1 MDTKV
6 FKGHREPCVA
16 SRDKIEFLY
25 AGRHPANK
33 MTHNIYCIL
42 PLHNEYVNEKTT
54 TFSNFFTFYLITL
67 TICKKLSAEFS
78 AESFI

>member
-54 TFSNFFTFYLITL
+54 TFSNFFEKFSLST
-67 TICKKLSAEFS
+67 KLSAEFTT
-78 AESFI
+78 ESFI